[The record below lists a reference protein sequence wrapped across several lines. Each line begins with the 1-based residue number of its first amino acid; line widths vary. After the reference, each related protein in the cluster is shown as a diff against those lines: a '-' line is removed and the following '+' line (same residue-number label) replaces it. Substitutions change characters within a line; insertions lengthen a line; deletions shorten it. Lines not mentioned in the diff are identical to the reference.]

1 MNQYLFINNVPVYS
15 VSPTGAV
22 KKIENLPKYHTDPK
36 PSTLRRRGT
45 FSKFTSKKEQKL
57 HPYGLVIQCNDVQC
71 IYEFRV
77 FRKKPKKGLTGGGGS
92 GERVGRGVGSND
104 DVPTDK
110 LVSPLQSPN
119 SLPNLM
125 VPTNTPDNN
134 TNTISRSHPLIVT

>member
-1 MNQYLFINNVPVYS
+1 MNQYLVDSNVPVYS

-22 KKIENLPKYHTDPK
+22 KKIENLTKYHTVPK

-45 FSKFTSKKEQKL
+45 LSKLMSKKEQKL
-57 HPYGLVIQCNDVQC
+57 PPYGLVIQCNDVQC

-77 FRKKPKKGLTGGGGS
+77 FRKKPKKVLTGGGVS
-92 GERVGRGVGSND
+92 GEGVGRGVGSSD

-134 TNTISRSHPLIVT
+134 TNIISRSHPLIVT